1 MYDNVNE
8 RKEKKRMRL
17 ILISYNDIK
26 VITDR
31 ASTCG
36 ARFLLNAGDF
46 LTVRI
51 SLYSLW
57 KTGMIC
63 PHFSGKK
70 NFSTAVRDTGSV
82 RITTK

>member
-1 MYDNVNE
+1 MIKIKRKREKRNCAKIKRDIKSIFMDDNVNE

-51 SLYSLW
+51 SLYSLY
-57 KTGMIC
+57 
-63 PHFSGKK
+63 GKR
-70 NFSTAVRDTGSV
+70 V
-82 RITTK
+82 